1 MSNKELYKKTLCF
14 SIHKLFIDLIT
25 LAVVAGLATAGFLI
39 MDKVNSMGMLG
50 MVIGLFVGIVIAAFV
65 GHFIS
70 YAIKAG
76 QIAMMTYGIAE
87 NKLPDNVY
95 KEGKKVV
102 KERFATV
109 AALFAVTKVIKA
121 IFNQIG
127 RGITALGNAIGGDT
141 GGAVGSAI
149 SSAIQTIVSYMCD
162 CCLSWVFFRKDTSS
176 AKATLEGAVLFFKHG
191 KSFAKNV
198 GRIFGMGLASLVL
211 VGGPFFGISYLIFQS
226 MPNTFAKLAS
236 ELAELSTRENIEIHE
251 LLTNPTTLMLI
262 IAAVIGLVI
271 WGFIHSNFIRPFV
284 LVGVLRN
291 FMESGMKDI
300 PSESSFAEL
309 DQKSAKF
316 ATLRKSL
323 KE

>member
-1 MSNKELYKKTLCF
+1 
-14 SIHKLFIDLIT
+14 
-25 LAVVAGLATAGFLI
+25 
-39 MDKVNSMGMLG
+39 
-50 MVIGLFVGIVIAAFV
+50 
-65 GHFIS
+65 
-70 YAIKAG
+70 
-76 QIAMMTYGIAE
+76 
-87 NKLPDNVY
+87 
-95 KEGKKVV
+95 
-102 KERFATV
+102 
-109 AALFAVTKVIKA
+109 
-121 IFNQIG
+121 
-127 RGITALGNAIGGDT
+127 
-141 GGAVGSAI
+141 
-149 SSAIQTIVSYMCD
+149 
-162 CCLSWVFFRKDTSS
+162 
-176 AKATLEGAVLFFKHG
+176 
-191 KSFAKNV
+191 
-198 GRIFGMGLASLVL
+198 
-211 VGGPFFGISYLIFQS
+211 

-309 DQKSAKF
+309 EQKSAKF